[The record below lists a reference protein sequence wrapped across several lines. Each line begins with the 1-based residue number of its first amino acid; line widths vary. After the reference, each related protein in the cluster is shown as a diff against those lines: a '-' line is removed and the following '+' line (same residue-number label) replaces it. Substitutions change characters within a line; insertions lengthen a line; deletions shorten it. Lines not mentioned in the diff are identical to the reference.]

1 MVILPKKTKYNE
13 NSGMKNVSKMIKFWI
28 SVFPFFL
35 DKTSSPA
42 KASLS
47 KNDKII
53 SEVQQVAE
61 KIISSFENRANAL
74 NIKPKSFT
82 FGDTTN
88 LNNHVEVA
96 TKRFESHTIFL
107 AIKRCFLEPLNSVSA
122 LVSF

>member
-28 SVFPFFL
+28 SVFPFLL

-61 KIISSFENRANAL
+61 KIISSFENPANAL

-96 TKRFESHTIFL
+96 TKTFESHTIFL